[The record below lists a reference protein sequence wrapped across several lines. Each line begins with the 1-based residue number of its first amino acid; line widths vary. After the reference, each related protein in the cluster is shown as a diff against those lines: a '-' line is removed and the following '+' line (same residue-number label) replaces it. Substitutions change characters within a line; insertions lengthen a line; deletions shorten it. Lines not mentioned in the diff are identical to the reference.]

1 MPAAPE
7 RFSGLFERTHQPLLS
22 YALRRVTDPADA
34 ADVVADTFLV
44 AWRRLDSIPADAERA
59 WLFGV
64 ARRVL
69 ANHRRGARR
78 RHAMADRLRLELSTA
93 PTPSTPMPARPLLG
107 RALDQ
112 LSEPDRE
119 LLRLVAWEELGHE
132 EIAVAL
138 GISGG
143 AVRVRLHR
151 ARQRLQA
158 ALAALERESLAGG
171 SASTPTTPLEPARKT
186 R

>member
-1 MPAAPE
+1 MPAAAE
-7 RFSGLFERTHQPLLS
+7 RFSGLFERTHQPLLT
-22 YALRRVTDPADA
+22 YALRRVADRADA

-44 AWRRLDSIPADAERA
+44 AWRRLDDIPVDHERA

-78 RHAMADRLRLELSTA
+78 RHAVADRLRLELSAA
-93 PTPSTPMPARPLLG
+93 PPPATTPPAQTLLG
-107 RALDQ
+107 LALDQ
-112 LSEPDRE
+112 LTEADRE
-119 LLRLVAWEELGHE
+119 LLHLVAWEELGSE
-132 EIAVAL
+132 EIAVVL

-158 ALAALERESLAGG
+158 ALDALHALDPDTVP
-171 SASTPTTPLEPARKT
+171 TPTTALTDSARRT